1 MDKLKVGILGLGR
14 GFTHFRNFLALEE
27 AQVIGACDR
36 FPRLRERA
44 EQHLTSVG
52 ASASDLVRV

>member
-27 AQVIGACDR
+27 AEVIGACDR

-44 EQHLTSVG
+44 EQHLDIG
-52 ASASDLVRV
+52 WCNGSDLARV